1 MAGFSKR
8 SSSRRRAATIAK
20 LRSESHRSD
29 AADLVRV
36 ETMLRY
42 WSVQDVEQ
50 TLSCFADDI
59 IYQLHIC
66 QSAHPFGGE
75 MVGIEAVRNL
85 LFDILAHFDT
95 LHYEP
100 VVLGVRDG
108 VARIQTSYVLHHR
121 ASGTDLVGTKRFVC
135 ILADGL
141 ITRVY
146 EYHDMAR
153 VEAFM
158 RYASSRPLQQ
168 ATGL

>member
-1 MAGFSKR
+1 MANILKGATGKGGTTGAT
-8 SSSRRRAATIAK
+8 SRRSDTADRAC
-20 LRSESHRSD
+20 
-29 AADLVRV
+29 V
-36 ETMLRY
+36 EALLRY
-42 WSVQDVEQ
+42 WSAQDVEQ
-50 TLSCFADDI
+50 TLSCFTDDI
-59 IYQLHIC
+59 VYQLHIC
-66 QSAHPFGGE
+66 RSAHPFGGE
-75 MVGIEAVRNL
+75 MVGIDAVRTM

-95 LHYEP
+95 LQYEP
-100 VVLGVRDG
+100 VVLGVSDG

-135 ILADGL
+135 ILAGGL

-158 RYASSRPLQQ
+158 AYASSRPLQQ